1 MTAPKTALRKPEWL
15 KIKIQGGRPFQEVEE
30 LLRSLHLN
38 TVCQEANCPNRMEC
52 YGKRTATFIILGRN
66 CTRNCTFCNVSRE
79 LPDPVD
85 PLEPAHVA
93 RAVGSLKLRHAV
105 VTSVTRDDLPDQG
118 AEQFAAC
125 VREIRAQCPETT
137 VELLIPDMQ
146 GREDL
151 LDIILAER
159 PDVLNHNVETV
170 PSLYHKVRPQADF
183 ERSLA
188 VLRYAKSKGF
198 KTKSGIMVG
207 LGEREDEVIA
217 VMERLR
223 EGDCDMLT
231 VGQYLQPTAQHIA
244 VYEYVTPETFE
255 RYRAKAL
262 ELGFARVASGPFV
275 RSSYKAEAL

>member
-1 MTAPKTALRKPEWL
+1 M
-15 KIKIQGGRPFQEVEE
+15 
-30 LLRSLHLN
+30 
-38 TVCQEANCPNRMEC
+38 
-52 YGKRTATFIILGRN
+52 YKRQ
-66 CTRNCTFCNVSRE
+66 
-79 LPDPVD
+79 
-85 PLEPAHVA
+85 
-93 RAVGSLKLRHAV
+93 AV

-118 AEQFAAC
+118 AGQFAAC
-125 VREIRAQCPETT
+125 LRELRALCPDTT

-170 PSLYHKVRPQADF
+170 PSLYFKVRPQANF

-188 VLRYAKSKGF
+188 VLRYAKEKGF

-207 LGEREDEVIA
+207 LGEREDEVID
-217 VMERLR
+217 VMKRLR

-231 VGQYLQPTAQHIA
+231 VGQYLQPTSRHIA

-255 RYRAKAL
+255 FYRVKAL

>member
-93 RAVGSLKLRHAV
+93 RAVRSLKLRHAV

-188 VLRYAKSKGF
+188 VLRYAKGKGF

>member
-1 MTAPKTALRKPEWL
+1 MAVCRLIVPLKEYALIAPPGVLRDPAVQDGL
-15 KIKIQGGRPFQEVEE
+15 L
-30 LLRSLHLN
+30 LLRELRAL
-38 TVCQEANCPNRMEC
+38 CP
-52 YGKRTATFIILGRN
+52 
-66 CTRNCTFCNVSRE
+66 
-79 LPDPVD
+79 D
-85 PLEPAHVA
+85 
-93 RAVGSLKLRHAV
+93 
-105 VTSVTRDDLPDQG
+105 
-118 AEQFAAC
+118 
-125 VREIRAQCPETT
+125 TT

-170 PSLYHKVRPQADF
+170 PSLYFKVRPQANF

-188 VLRYAKSKGF
+188 VLRYAKEKGF

-207 LGEREDEVIA
+207 LGEREDEVID
-217 VMERLR
+217 VMKRLR

-231 VGQYLQPTAQHIA
+231 VGQYLQPTSRHIA
-244 VYEYVTPETFE
+244 VHEYVTPETFE
-255 RYRAKAL
+255 FYRVKAL

>member
-1 MTAPKTALRKPEWL
+1 MTAPKTAMRKPEWL

-38 TVCQEANCPNRMEC
+38 TVCHEANCPNRMEC
-52 YGKRTATFIILGRN
+52 YGKRTATFMILGQN
-66 CTRNCTFCNVSRE
+66 CTRNCTFCNVCRNA
-79 LPDPVD
+79 PDPVD

-93 RAVGSLKLRHAV
+93 RAVRSLKLRHAV

-118 AEQFAAC
+118 ARQFAAC
-125 VREIRAQCPETT
+125 VRELRAQCPETT

-170 PSLYHKVRPQADF
+170 PSLYYKVRPQADF

-188 VLRYAKSKGF
+188 VLRYAKRKGF

-207 LGEREDEVIA
+207 LGEREDEVIE

-231 VGQYLQPTAQHIA
+231 VGQYLQPTSRHIA
-244 VYEYVTPETFE
+244 VHEYVTPETFE
-255 RYRAKAL
+255 LYRAKAL

>member
-93 RAVGSLKLRHAV
+93 RAVRSLKLRHAV

>member
-30 LLRSLHLN
+30 LLRNLHLN

>member
-93 RAVGSLKLRHAV
+93 RAVRSLKLRHAV

-137 VELLIPDMQ
+137 IELLIPDMQ

>member
-1 MTAPKTALRKPEWL
+1 MTETRAAMRKPEWL
-15 KIKIQGGRPFQEVEE
+15 KIKVQGGRPFQEVEA
-30 LLRSLHLN
+30 LLKALHLN

-79 LPDPVD
+79 RPDPVD
-85 PLEPAHVA
+85 PLEPEHVA
-93 RAVGSLKLRHAV
+93 AAVRSLKLRHAV
-105 VTSVTRDDLPDQG
+105 ITSVTRDDLPDQG

-125 VREIRAQCPETT
+125 VRELRVQCPETT

-151 LDIILAER
+151 LDVILAER
-159 PDVLNHNVETV
+159 PEVLNHNVETV
-170 PSLYHKVRPQADF
+170 PALYPRVRPQADF
-183 ERSLA
+183 ERSLG

-207 LGEREDEVIA
+207 LGEREDEVID
-217 VMERLR
+217 VMRRLR

-231 VGQYLQPTAQHIA
+231 VGQYLQPTARHIA
-244 VYEYVTPETFE
+244 VHEYVTPETFE
-255 RYRAKAL
+255 RYRLKAL

>member
-1 MTAPKTALRKPEWL
+1 MTTTKTAVRKPEWL

-30 LLRSLHLN
+30 LLRGLHLN

-85 PLEPAHVA
+85 PLEPEHVA
-93 RAVGSLKLRHAV
+93 RAVRSLKLRHAV

-118 AEQFAAC
+118 AGQFAAC
-125 VREIRAQCPETT
+125 LRELRAQCPDTT

-170 PSLYHKVRPQADF
+170 PSLYFKVRPQADF

-188 VLRYAKSKGF
+188 VLRYAKEKGF

-207 LGEREDEVIA
+207 LGEREDEVID
-217 VMERLR
+217 VMKRLR

-231 VGQYLQPTAQHIA
+231 VGQYLQPTSRHIA

-255 RYRAKAL
+255 FYRVKAL

>member
-1 MTAPKTALRKPEWL
+1 MTAPKTAMRKPEWL

-93 RAVGSLKLRHAV
+93 RAVRSLKLRHAV

-118 AEQFAAC
+118 AGQFAAC
-125 VREIRAQCPETT
+125 VRELRAQCPETT

-151 LDIILAER
+151 LDVILAER

-188 VLRYAKSKGF
+188 VLRYAKRKGF

-231 VGQYLQPTAQHIA
+231 VGQYLQPTARHIA
-244 VYEYVTPETFE
+244 VHEYVTPETFE
-255 RYRAKAL
+255 FYRTKAL